1 MREQSEYDPTVFN
14 EVYDQDEVVVKTNGQ
29 VTFSFTGFENVEQ
42 TDSSWQRLNGG
53 IRSGLPTEGGSFQ
66 HTFDSPGEYYFN
78 SYVHTTLR
86 LKVTVMDCVFC
97 NVIQGYDGAEPD
109 SLAHALSSRVPGN
122 YTLHVNNVASHGVI
136 TYLTIY
142 ARQVLTITGR
152 TLASGQ
158 LALLDAMIH
167 ILDEGKLILN
177 AVHVSSAVTQEL
189 RGTLVDN
196 TGRVVADHPGLPLP
210 LAQEELPSCE
220 IGDRP
225 AVIMFRNQ
233 ELDMDVLLSC
243 SVLDGT
249 AGWRQVLTM
258 GGVTFDGEDVASFLS
273 AVASGLPGKYVLRVV
288 GAGGEVI
295 ISALDVHP
303 YQDGKADFP
312 SRTSICETKWQ
323 FICLPISC

>member
-1 MREQSEYDPTVFN
+1 
-14 EVYDQDEVVVKTNGQ
+14 
-29 VTFSFTGFENVEQ
+29 VEQ
-42 TDSSWQRLNGG
+42 TNSNWQRIDGG
-53 IRSGLPTEGGSFQ
+53 IRSGVPTDGGSFQ
-66 HTFDSPGEYYFN
+66 HTFDTPGVYYFN

-122 YTLHVNNVASHGVI
+122 YSLHVDNFASHGVI
-136 TYLTIY
+136 TYLTVY
-142 ARQVLTITGR
+142 ARQILTLTGR
-152 TLASGQ
+152 VVASSQ

-167 ILDEGKLILN
+167 ILDEGTLVLN

-225 AVIMFRNQ
+225 AVIMFRNP

-243 SVLDGT
+243 SVLDGA

-258 GGVTFDGEDVASFLS
+258 GGVTFDGEDVAAFLS
-273 AVASGLPGKYVLRVV
+273 SIASGLPGKYVLRVV

-295 ISALDVHP
+295 ISALDIHP
-303 YQDGKADFP
+303 YQDGKDDYVWL
-312 SRTSICETKWQ
+312 SICWLDPHAHLCFCAVAFRPTKTARV
-323 FICLPISC
+323 SVS